1 MPQVIQWVNPKED
14 EIIWRYPV
22 DRIEWGAQLVVEEW
36 QAAVFFRDG
45 KAYDVFRAGRHTITT
60 MNLPLLTAALSRVA
74 GFEKSPFVAA
84 VIYVSLK
91 QYKLPFGGR
100 GQTAELAPI
109 QFYGS
114 AWFRVADPTLF
125 VTQVVGGQGVYT
137 TEDLQQF
144 LRGYFNE
151 SLMAELSKQSIFTI
165 YQSLEQASFVLK
177 NALDPYFK
185 RLGLE
190 IIDLR
195 FEGLDVTDP
204 IWRDRLFYIRAA
216 GVNAADYLRMEAV
229 EKAAAELGK
238 SPGAAVGAGLAI
250 IPPLFSPQQG
260 GAAAGGGAGVGGGGG
275 GGQPPG
281 PSGQPPSTVVSGQL
295 AQQQQGAVCPRC
307 GFVNPPGA
315 KFCMNCGAQLPQ
327 EKICPKCGFKNP
339 PTAKFCMNCGS
350 PLP

>member
-22 DRIEWGAQLVVEEW
+22 DRIEWGAQLIVEEW

-45 KAYDVFRAGRHTITT
+45 KAYDVFRAGRHTLTT

-74 GFEKSPFVAA
+74 GFGKSPFVAA

-109 QFYGS
+109 QFHGS
-114 AWFRVADPTLF
+114 AWFRVADPALF

-177 NALDPYFK
+177 NALDPHFK

-216 GVNAADYLRMEAV
+216 GVSAADYLRMEAA

-250 IPPLFSPQQG
+250 IPPLFLPQQG

-295 AQQQQGAVCPRC
+295 AQQQQGVVCPRC

>member
-22 DRIEWGAQLVVEEW
+22 DRIEWGAQLIVEEW

-45 KAYDVFRAGRHTITT
+45 KVYDVFRAGRHTLTT
-60 MNLPLLTAALSRVA
+60 MNLPLLTQVLSRIA
-74 GFEKSPFVAA
+74 GFEKSPFVAT
-84 VIYVSLK
+84 VIFVSLK
-91 QYKLPFGGR
+91 QQQLPFGGR
-100 GQTAELAPI
+100 AQTVELAPI

-114 AWFRVADPTLF
+114 AWFRVQDPALF

-137 TEDLQQF
+137 TEDLQKF

-151 SLMAELSKQSIFTI
+151 SLMAELSRQSIFTI

-190 IIDLR
+190 LIDLK

-204 IWRDRLFYIRAA
+204 IWRDRLFYIRTA
-216 GVNAADYLRMEAV
+216 GVSPTDYLRMEAV

-238 SPGAAVGAGLAI
+238 SPGAAVGAGIAI
-250 IPPLFSPQQG
+250 IPPLFGPTTG
-260 GAAAGGGAGVGGGGG
+260 G
-275 GGQPPG
+275 
-281 PSGQPPSTVVSGQL
+281 PPSTIVSSQL
-295 AQQQQGAVCPRC
+295 AAQQQGIVCPRC
-307 GFVNPPGA
+307 GTVNPPGA
-315 KFCMNCGAQLPQ
+315 KFCMNCGAPLPQ
-327 EKICPKCGFKNP
+327 EKICPRCGFKNP
-339 PTAKFCMNCGS
+339 PNAKFCMNCGAQ
-350 PLP
+350 LP